1 MKTQLQ
7 VLSLLNQYTP
17 ATDLDRDMITAF
29 LEKNYHIT
37 PTTPIFAPQA
47 TETSIDVQSF
57 LQWYKVGYGASE
69 VAKTAN
75 NNKLVILGNSTLSQ
89 TTIIGTLQNE
99 TIVAS
104 SQLVE
109 NSELEKATP
118 EEAQRFLHALLYAK
132 LQLNPMTMK
141 LEPKYFP
148 TAGEKVFYHSWNFE
162 TNGIGIVRGYNP
174 EKPLEIELYCYFA
187 YPTKTVRGRLGY
199 SMHESDVVNL
209 RDYIFEPLLESP
221 DCNNSRFSSDDGISA
236 YRRLK
241 RELEKV
247 GKLWRDKLH
256 RIEPLDYRLAKGA
269 PYWYIDDKLR
279 VVKTEEKGTPTSN
292 KRYLCGNYFVSIE
305 AASTMLNKIY
315 TLVNDYLA
323 SPDWPHID
331 ED

>member
-7 VLSLLNQYTP
+7 VLSLLNQHSP

-37 PTTPIFAPQA
+37 PTTPIFASQA
-47 TETSIDVQSF
+47 TETFIDVQSF

-75 NNKLVILGNSTLSQ
+75 NGNLVILGNSTLTQ
-89 TTIIGTLQNE
+89 TTIIGILQNE
-99 TIVAS
+99 TIVTS
-104 SQLVE
+104 SQLIK
-109 NSELEKATP
+109 NSELEKTTP
-118 EEAQRFLHALLYAK
+118 EEAQCFLQALLFSK

-162 TNGIGIVRGYNP
+162 TNGIGIIRGYSK
-174 EKPLEIELYCYFA
+174 KPLEVELYCYFT
-187 YPTKTVRGRLGY
+187 YPAKTVRGKLGY
-199 SMHESDVVNL
+199 SMHESNVVNL

-221 DCNNSRFSSDDGISA
+221 DSNNRFSLEDGVSA

-241 RELEKV
+241 RELEKA

-279 VVKTEEKGTPTSN
+279 VIKTVEKGTPTSN
-292 KRYLCGNYFVSIE
+292 KRYLCGNYFVSNE
-305 AASTMLNKIY
+305 AALIMLDKIY
-315 TLVNDYLA
+315 TLINDYLA
-323 SPDWPHID
+323 SPDWPHINND
-331 ED
+331 